1 VETDVHYPTDI
12 NLLLDAMRKVITLTA
27 RLCEKAGIG
36 GWRQSKHNLK
46 TVKKEYRKA
55 QKLKRST
62 SKKAEKKEAREKEIV
77 EAHERYL
84 ARSRYFIEKARA
96 TLTLVSPTN
105 IFLLI
110 SVDEI
115 ENYIVHA
122 ERQMDQIRRRVIQG
136 EVIPHKE
143 KVFSLF
149 EEHTEWISKGKAGVP
164 QELGLRVCVLE
175 DQYRFLL
182 HHRVME
188 KETDEKV
195 AVEMVT
201 ATKRKFPEL
210 EGCSFDKGFYS
221 PDNKRD
227 LEKVIDTVVLPKKGK
242 LSKKDKQEE
251 YDEAFIRARHT
262 HSLVESGINAL
273 ENHGLDR
280 CRDHDITGFRRY
292 IALAVVAR
300 NIQRLGAIIQEREKK
315 RDQKK
320 KHYKLAS

>member
-1 VETDVHYPTDI
+1 METDVHYPTDI

-27 RLCEKAGIG
+27 RLCEKAGIS
-36 GWRQSKHNLK
+36 GWRQRKHNLK

-62 SKKAEKKEAREKEIV
+62 SKKAEKKKAREEEIV
-77 EAHERYL
+77 EAHERYI
-84 ARSRYFIEKARA
+84 ARSRYFIEKARL
-96 TLTLVSPTN
+96 TLTLVSPAN
-105 IFLLI
+105 ISFLI

-115 ENYIVHA
+115 KNYIVHA

-136 EVIPHKE
+136 EAIPHGE

-195 AVEMVT
+195 AT
-201 ATKRKFPEL
+201 
-210 EGCSFDKGFYS
+210 
-221 PDNKRD
+221 
-227 LEKVIDTVVLPKKGK
+227 
-242 LSKKDKQEE
+242 
-251 YDEAFIRARHT
+251 
-262 HSLVESGINAL
+262 
-273 ENHGLDR
+273 
-280 CRDHDITGFRRY
+280 
-292 IALAVVAR
+292 
-300 NIQRLGAIIQEREKK
+300 
-315 RDQKK
+315 
-320 KHYKLAS
+320 